1 MNANLRKLHDTGQRV
16 WLDHITRELLTSRRL
31 ANYISA
37 FSVTG
42 LTSNPTLF
50 EHAIAS
56 GDAYDDAIHAGASR
70 GLCLEEIFF
79 ELALQD
85 LTQAADFFRRIFD
98 ASDGVDGWVLFEVSP
113 LLANDSANTIR
124 AAARLRT
131 EAARPN
137 LFIKIPGTPVGMVA
151 IEQSIFDGIPINV
164 TLLFSRDQYV
174 SAAEAYVRGIERRL
188 VAGFDPRVHSVA
200 SLFVSRW
207 DVAVRDDVSPQFQ
220 NRLGIAMAMRSYVA
234 YRKLPASPRW
244 QMLAVAGAAPQ
255 RLLWASTG
263 VKDKTVADT
272 LYVEAPTAH
281 DAINTSPEKTFL
293 EFADHGEVGEA
304 LLVDGGFSEAVL
316 DEFRREGIDVNALA
330 ARLQRDSVASSSPHG
345 TRCWRG
351 SPRSVRTALRT
362 PPKPWH
368 EHPNQSSCR

>member
-37 FSVTG
+37 FSVTE

-85 LTQAADFFRRIFD
+85 LKQAADFFRRIFD

-137 LFIKIPGTPVGMVA
+137 RS
-151 IEQSIFDGIPINV
+151 E
-164 TLLFSRDQYV
+164 
-174 SAAEAYVRGIERRL
+174 ERR
-188 VAGFDPRVHSVA
+188 
-200 SLFVSRW
+200 
-207 DVAVRDDVSPQFQ
+207 
-220 NRLGIAMAMRSYVA
+220 
-234 YRKLPASPRW
+234 
-244 QMLAVAGAAPQ
+244 
-255 RLLWASTG
+255 
-263 VKDKTVADT
+263 
-272 LYVEAPTAH
+272 
-281 DAINTSPEKTFL
+281 
-293 EFADHGEVGEA
+293 VGKE
-304 LLVDGGFSEAVL
+304 
-316 DEFRREGIDVNALA
+316 
-330 ARLQRDSVASSSPHG
+330 
-345 TRCWRG
+345 CW
-351 SPRSVRTALRT
+351 
-362 PPKPWH
+362 
-368 EHPNQSSCR
+368 